1 MMRQRKGNKIL
12 IYFFLLCLFGSINNI
27 NFSKLK
33 IKNIIDIKVLGLGNS
48 NDLVLLE
55 NIKKLNL
62 DNIFFINAKEIKNL
76 INSNSLVENYQIF
89 KRYPYSIDIKIEKT
103 KFLAR
108 INNNKKIFLVG
119 SNGKLSENN
128 FYEDQLPFIFGKPE
142 IEEFLNFKKIIDK
155 SKLSYKDIKNLYFFS
170 SKRWDLE
177 LKNNIII
184 KLSKNYIEDSL
195 DLAFEF
201 LNHQNFEDI
210 KIIDTRIKNQI
221 ILNG

>member
-1 MMRQRKGNKIL
+1 MHQRKGSKVL

-33 IKNIIDIKVLGLGNS
+33 INNTIDIKVLGLGNS
-48 NDLVLLE
+48 DDLVLLE
-55 NIKKLNL
+55 NFKKLNL
-62 DNIFFINAKEIKNL
+62 DNIFFINDEQIKNL
-76 INSNSLVENYQIF
+76 IDSNSLVENYKIF
-89 KRYPYSIDIKIEKT
+89 KKYPSSLDVKIERT

-119 SNGKLSENN
+119 SNGKLSENS
-128 FYEDQLPFIFGKPE
+128 FYNDHLPFIFGKPK
-142 IEEFLNFKKIIDK
+142 IEEFLKFKKIIDK
-155 SKLSYKDIKNLYFFS
+155 SKLSYRDIKNLYFFS

-184 KLSKNYIEDSL
+184 KLSKNYAEDSL

-201 LNHQNFEDI
+201 LNNQNFKDI
-210 KIIDTRIKNQI
+210 KIIDTRIRNQI